1 MPEGAA
7 ADDDAAAAAAAAD
20 TYDADAGT
28 DDGESP
34 LVMLLIP
41 GNAADALSLLP
52 PTVTD

>member
-7 ADDDAAAAAAAAD
+7 ADDDAAAAAAAAAD

-28 DDGESP
+28 DDGD
-34 LVMLLIP
+34 
-41 GNAADALSLLP
+41 AADSSLLP